1 MDSGNLAQRVAAL
14 EADKKTIFRQLAE
27 VKEDIKDIRRLT
39 AAVERIA
46 VKTEIIGE
54 KVDGIDRR
62 LGSVESAPAEDYR
75 HFKRVVIGGFVT
87 TIIASVLS
95 AVISQIIK

>member
-75 HFKRVVIGGFVT
+75 T
-87 TIIASVLS
+87 LNESS
-95 AVISQIIK
+95 

>member
-1 MDSGNLAQRVAAL
+1 MDSENLAQRVAAL

>member
-1 MDSGNLAQRVAAL
+1 MRDEIWIARTWPSAWQLLRRIRNDIPAA
-14 EADKKTIFRQLAE
+14 RRG
-27 VKEDIKDIRRLT
+27 KEDIKDIRRLT

-62 LGSVESAPAEDYR
+62 LRSVESAPRKITGTLNE
-75 HFKRVVIGGFVT
+75 
-87 TIIASVLS
+87 SS
-95 AVISQIIK
+95 